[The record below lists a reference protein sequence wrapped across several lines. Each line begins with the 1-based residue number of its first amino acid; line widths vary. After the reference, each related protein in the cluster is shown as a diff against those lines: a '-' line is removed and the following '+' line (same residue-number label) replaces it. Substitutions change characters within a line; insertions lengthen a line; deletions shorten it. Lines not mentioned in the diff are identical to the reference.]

1 MKAIVYLRDGE
12 VEEVELVNAFSY
24 LPAALRAENKINKEG
39 DNLIDMDYV
48 VMNPTSININDKGEV
63 IE

>member
-24 LPAALRAENKINKEG
+24 LTAALRAENKINE
-39 DNLIDMDYV
+39 DNLTDMDYV

-63 IE
+63 IK